1 MQVFGKMMY
10 LSRRNFSKFNRVIE
24 PFNMDEANKT
34 TNQFDEVVEF
44 CKEIFLKKNKDY
56 GTAWRILRTSSLTDQ
71 IFIKANRI
79 RTIQQNTVQK
89 VEEGIIPEFIGIVN
103 YAIMALIQL
112 ELKED
117 NRMDLSNREVQKL
130 YLKYVKESKAL
141 MMNKN
146 HDYGEAWRDM
156 RVSSLCDLILMKL
169 LRVKQIE
176 DNQGKTLI
184 SEGLDANYF
193 DILNYAIF
201 ALIKL
206 VIEKTN

>member
-1 MQVFGKMMY
+1 MMY
-10 LSRRNFSKFNRVIE
+10 LSHRNFNNKNPRKESFA
-24 PFNMDEANKT
+24 MGGLNKT
-34 TNQFDEVVEF
+34 ANQYDAVIKL
-44 CKEIFLKKNKDY
+44 CKDIFIKKNKDY

-79 RTIQQNTVQK
+79 RTIQNNSVRK
-89 VEEGIIPEFIGIVN
+89 VDEGIIPEFIGIIN
-103 YAIMALIQL
+103 YSIMALIQL
-112 ELKED
+112 GLKNDDRIEL
-117 NRMDLSNREVQKL
+117 SSTEVESL
-130 YLKYVKESKAL
+130 YHKYAEESKAL
-141 MMNKN
+141 MMDKN

-176 DNQGKTLI
+176 DNDGQTII

-193 DILNYAIF
+193 DILNYAVF

-206 VIEKTN
+206 EIEKTN